1 MNEIF
6 IRRSIRKY
14 KQQAVEREK
23 IQKILQAAMQA
34 PSAGNQQPWEF
45 IVVEDKQ
52 RLEQLSLV
60 SPYAGP
66 VKNAPLTI
74 VVLANKSAMK
84 FPENWQMDL
93 SAATENLLLEAV
105 HLGLGAVWLGIAP
118 VAKRMDNIRTL
129 FALPDYIE
137 PFAMVAIG
145 YPQDK
150 NKFIDRFNSHKIH
163 FEQYKEV

>member
-84 FPENWQMDL
+84 L
-93 SAATENLLLEAV
+93 
-105 HLGLGAVWLGIAP
+105 
-118 VAKRMDNIRTL
+118 
-129 FALPDYIE
+129 
-137 PFAMVAIG
+137 
-145 YPQDK
+145 
-150 NKFIDRFNSHKIH
+150 FIDDFNPQCKGTILIKSSKII
-163 FEQYKEV
+163 